1 MGLVNNP
8 TQSSSVMK
16 KSMKQIKGVNESFD
30 RSPIPGGRHQQLD
43 DNSMIMTGGAPIEPS
58 IAFAETPAKKGT
70 HYPSI
75 N

>member
-1 MGLVNNP
+1 MGLVNP

-16 KSMKQIKGVNESFD
+16 KSMKQIVNDSFD
-30 RSPIPGGRHQQLD
+30 RSPLPGGRHNQLD

-58 IAFAETPAKKGT
+58 LMFAETPAKKGP